1 MNSNNLQ
8 RVKKTLENLYV
19 EKQKIDKE
27 KSKKG
32 GKGKSKAS
40 LRLEEDNVSSRDQ
53 TINWIHFHWF
63 CATFF
68 FLFRYISQAT
78 IKEYGQYESYDYDDF
93 MWE

>member
-8 RVKKTLENLYV
+8 KIKKTVDNLYV
-19 EKQKIDKE
+19 EKQKIEKE

-40 LRLEEDNVSSRDQ
+40 LRLEEDNVICWPSNYSIEPLTNYEQ
-53 TINWIHFHWF
+53 YFSFT
-63 CATFF
+63 
-68 FLFRYISQAT
+68 QAT

-93 MWE
+93 MWEKNE